1 MAYLTTKQVIE
12 LLHIDR
18 TTLYRMLKDGRL
30 HGVKVGSQWRFKEED
45 VNRLIHGSNPVDAQ
59 KMKDFDESLPF
70 TCIVPIQD
78 VIADIA
84 SIGVV
89 IADTEGQQ
97 MTEISNSCEF
107 CQLVRS
113 SEKGKNACDASW
125 KKITKI
131 KSDQSDIIPC
141 HTGLRYA
148 KANIHEGGGIFGTL
162 IAGQFITDTDKTVL
176 SPEKIKEIAE
186 KYNIKYEELLEASKK
201 VEVLDKRWENR
212 IEVWLGKIAKTFESV
227 IRERNS
233 FLSRFKQII
242 DIIDFEG
249 QQ

>member
-30 HGVKVGSQWRFKEED
+30 RGVKVGSQWRFKEEE
-45 VNRLIHGSNPVDAQ
+45 VNRLIHGSNPADAQ

-84 SIGVV
+84 NIGVV
-89 IADTEGQQ
+89 IANKEGQQ

-113 SEKGKNACDASW
+113 SEKGKNACDTSW
-125 KKITKI
+125 KKITEI
-131 KSDQSDIIPC
+131 KSNQSEFIPC
-141 HTGLRYA
+141 HAGLRYA
-148 KANIHEGGGIFGTL
+148 KANIHQGGEIFATL
-162 IAGQFITDTDKTVL
+162 IAGQFITDTDNGALTE
-176 SPEKIKEIAE
+176 EKVKEIAE
-186 KYNIKYEELLEASKK
+186 KYNINYEELLEASKK

-227 IRERNS
+227 IHERNS

-242 DIIDFEG
+242 DIIDFENPL
-249 QQ
+249 